1 VENAPVPPP
10 FHHVRDLL
18 LEIGRIEPIR
28 HYDERYLSI
37 HTPEVRARIEAGD
50 ETWEA
55 LVPAVV
61 ADTIKA
67 RQLFG
72 YQAPPAARR

>member
-1 VENAPVPPP
+1 VIFCSRSDASS
-10 FHHVRDLL
+10 RSATTTK
-18 LEIGRIEPIR
+18 
-28 HYDERYLSI
+28 RYPSI